1 MEVILCKMKAN
12 KKLWVN
18 IIMVGPL
25 GQVFKYPV
33 YMIISFISP
42 LYTLKEVLSCIIIS
56 GKKLTNAILKYK
68 CFLFV
73 VFTKTIST
81 VIKMC
86 LTLKEPGER
95 EGGRERVREI
105 DFSFLV
111 SSVSQYAKYHF
122 FLLQS

>member
-95 EGGRERVREI
+95 EGERERVREI